1 MGNGDTNDI
10 SFNVTDLSN
19 NRYYKYY
26 YTITNTLCKTD
37 ASGVRFPETGY
48 NSILTNPA
56 NPSVTFNNFENY
68 TDNTDTDVAVNAPN
82 AYPEIPSDII
92 TLVIGG
98 GIGAVAVLP

>member
-10 SFNVTDLSN
+10 SFNVTELSN

-56 NPSVTFNNFENY
+56 NP
-68 TDNTDTDVAVNAPN
+68 
-82 AYPEIPSDII
+82 
-92 TLVIGG
+92 L
-98 GIGAVAVLP
+98 